1 MQSLGVPVGVVFITP
16 TMGAIIAACMSGSD
30 SNGYTA
36 LGQGAFPKAP
46 VHPLNLLDKLEEV

>member
-1 MQSLGVPVGVVFITP
+1 MQSLGVPIWVVFITP
-16 TMGAIIAACMSGSD
+16 TMGAIITACMLGSD

-46 VHPLNLLDKLEEV
+46 VHPLELLDKSEEV